1 MTSDE
6 IEKCNL
12 LTLIA
17 IVLELLSQLKLSTKY
32 TDSIQLNVLATSCFT
47 DSDNRI
53 ESVILLNTYIYGRFS
68 YTHHKR

>member
-12 LTLIA
+12 LTPIA

-32 TDSIQLNVLATSCFT
+32 TDS
-47 DSDNRI
+47 
-53 ESVILLNTYIYGRFS
+53 S
-68 YTHHKR
+68 YLIFR